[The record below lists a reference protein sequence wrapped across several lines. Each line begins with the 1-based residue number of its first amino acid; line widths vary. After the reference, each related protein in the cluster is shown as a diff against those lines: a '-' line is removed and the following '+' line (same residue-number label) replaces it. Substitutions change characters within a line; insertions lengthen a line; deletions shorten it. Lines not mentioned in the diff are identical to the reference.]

1 MSDSPPTAD
10 SSAGETS
17 LDASSPGGDRGHVAP
32 RSSFLPLPGPAALA
46 IAALLLGVAVVLTY
60 GWALRAPFI
69 FDDIPTIVNNP
80 SIMHVFPLWDEGP
93 GSGPLWPPQD
103 FTTAGRPL
111 VNLSLAVN
119 LAVAGPRPLGFHIFN
134 LATHLL
140 SAIIL
145 WGIVRR
151 ALLLPYFAGRF
162 ARSADFL
169 ALGVALVWALHPLQ
183 TEAVEYVT
191 QRTELLM
198 ALCYFA
204 TLYGALRYWTTT
216 SEGGR
221 FGWLLL
227 TVLSCLAGMACK
239 EVMVTAPVVV
249 LLFERTFVAGSLR
262 GAVRRS
268 WPLYLGLALTWMLLA
283 ALNIHGPRSASA
295 GFHLQVTPLAWWCT
309 EAKVLFVYLKLTIW
323 PWPLVIHYDFPYLDA
338 FSTAWPW
345 VLAAALLAALTL
357 VLLRAIVRQDFC
369 WPRCGS
375 CCRRRLR
382 CRSSARSRP
391 SGACTFRWRRCAA
404 LVIIGGY
411 RTAMC
416 FASRKEMVDDRANR
430 EAMETNRGPAIA
442 IALFTIGIAV
452 LFGMLS
458 ARRLTAYADPVVL
471 WQDALPYQPDNYV
484 VHTNLGAELI
494 NAGRYPEAIQHLSQA
509 KSLATEN
516 LPKIHCELA
525 TALALAGRP
534 EEAIEEYRKVLE
546 LDPNYY
552 ESTRVR
558 HGIGISLINA
568 GRTEEAVA
576 EFERMVRDDPDSPD
590 AHNYLGLALLKLG
603 KSQEAVVQFQHA
615 VRLLASSPQAQCNL
629 GTALAQAGQ
638 PRQAIEHFELA
649 LRLQP
654 NYPLARRE
662 LGRALIETNQPFAAL
677 PHLEKS
683 LAADPKDARLHDD
696 FGRALAGAGRGR
708 EAIVHFQTALDLGES
723 TAAVHRHCGLAFLQI
738 GRSTEAL
745 AQFDQAIAAQPA
757 DAESFFGAAK
767 ANAALHQ
774 RAAAITAAE
783 RAMEI
788 SRSSGPPA
796 LAAEI
801 EAWLV
806 EFRRRGSP

>member
-268 WPLYLGLALTWMLLA
+268 WPLYLGLCAHLDALGRLEHSRPTLRFGRLPPASHTARLVVYRGQGPVRVSQANDLALA
-283 ALNIHGPRSASA
+283 AGDPLRFSVSRRVFHGLALGSCRRAA
-295 GFHLQVTPLAWWCT
+295 GGSHARPV
-309 EAKVLFVYLKLTIW
+309 
-323 PWPLVIHYDFPYLDA
+323 
-338 FSTAWPW
+338 
-345 VLAAALLAALTL
+345 
-357 VLLRAIVRQDFC
+357 RAIVRQDFC

-391 SGACTFRWRRCAA
+391 SGACTFRWRRCA
-404 LVIIGGY
+404 
-411 RTAMC
+411 
-416 FASRKEMVDDRANR
+416 
-430 EAMETNRGPAIA
+430 
-442 IALFTIGIAV
+442 
-452 LFGMLS
+452 
-458 ARRLTAYADPVVL
+458 RL
-471 WQDALPYQPDNYV
+471 
-484 VHTNLGAELI
+484 
-494 NAGRYPEAIQHLSQA
+494 
-509 KSLATEN
+509 
-516 LPKIHCELA
+516 
-525 TALALAGRP
+525 
-534 EEAIEEYRKVLE
+534 
-546 LDPNYY
+546 
-552 ESTRVR
+552 
-558 HGIGISLINA
+558 
-568 GRTEEAVA
+568 
-576 EFERMVRDDPDSPD
+576 
-590 AHNYLGLALLKLG
+590 
-603 KSQEAVVQFQHA
+603 
-615 VRLLASSPQAQCNL
+615 
-629 GTALAQAGQ
+629 
-638 PRQAIEHFELA
+638 
-649 LRLQP
+649 
-654 NYPLARRE
+654 
-662 LGRALIETNQPFAAL
+662 
-677 PHLEKS
+677 
-683 LAADPKDARLHDD
+683 
-696 FGRALAGAGRGR
+696 
-708 EAIVHFQTALDLGES
+708 
-723 TAAVHRHCGLAFLQI
+723 
-738 GRSTEAL
+738 
-745 AQFDQAIAAQPA
+745 
-757 DAESFFGAAK
+757 
-767 ANAALHQ
+767 
-774 RAAAITAAE
+774 
-783 RAMEI
+783 
-788 SRSSGPPA
+788 
-796 LAAEI
+796 
-801 EAWLV
+801 
-806 EFRRRGSP
+806 